1 MERSDACGTRL
12 RSRNSKSR
20 QPGSPRVRDLTVKWP
35 WHLTFNLTVEL
46 TLNENMLNLTYSIL
60 TSFGHA
66 PDACSCMPPPTH
78 THCDLCTN
86 SLNQDG
92 LDGLESS
99 SIGMGFST
107 THSLSVPYVSAAATN
122 MPRVSPYVSSLNS
135 TETFS
140 DFVRRLLTSQMLPTY
155 HAL

>member
-1 MERSDACGTRL
+1 
-12 RSRNSKSR
+12 
-20 QPGSPRVRDLTVKWP
+20 
-35 WHLTFNLTVEL
+35 
-46 TLNENMLNLTYSIL
+46 MLL
-60 TSFGHA
+60 HA
-66 PDACSCMPPPTH
+66 IHATPPTH

-122 MPRVSPYVSSLNS
+122 MPRVSPYVSSSNS

-140 DFVRRLLTSQMLPTY
+140 DLVRRLLTSQMLVVAHVPGVGCPRGGRTSAPASGRPRGREAAGDFWGRMLNSDVKCSEPI
-155 HAL
+155 HLTVN

>member
-1 MERSDACGTRL
+1 MHPMHALAC
-12 RSRNSKSR
+12 
-20 QPGSPRVRDLTVKWP
+20 
-35 WHLTFNLTVEL
+35 H
-46 TLNENMLNLTYSIL
+46 
-60 TSFGHA
+60 
-66 PDACSCMPPPTH
+66 PPHTH

-122 MPRVSPYVSSLNS
+122 MPRVSPYVSSSNS

-140 DFVRRLLTSQMLPTY
+140 DLVRRLLTSQIGCPRTRRCRGGRTSARASLADLEVVRQLAILGGMLNSDVKFSEPIHLTVN
-155 HAL
+155 

>member
-1 MERSDACGTRL
+1 
-12 RSRNSKSR
+12 
-20 QPGSPRVRDLTVKWP
+20 
-35 WHLTFNLTVEL
+35 
-46 TLNENMLNLTYSIL
+46 MLL
-60 TSFGHA
+60 HA
-66 PDACSCMPPPTH
+66 TPHTH

-140 DFVRRLLTSQMLPTY
+140 DLVRRLLTSQMFEDVAHVPGVVGGGEPARELLADLEVVRQLAIFGG
-155 HAL
+155 HVKFRC

>member
-1 MERSDACGTRL
+1 
-12 RSRNSKSR
+12 
-20 QPGSPRVRDLTVKWP
+20 
-35 WHLTFNLTVEL
+35 
-46 TLNENMLNLTYSIL
+46 MLL
-60 TSFGHA
+60 HA
-66 PDACSCMPPPTH
+66 TPPTH

-122 MPRVSPYVSSLNS
+122 MPRVSPYVSSSNS

-140 DFVRRLLTSQMLPTY
+140 DLVRRLFTSQIADVAHVDVPGVVGAGGGEPARELLADLEVVRQLAIFGG
-155 HAL
+155 HVKFRC

>member
-1 MERSDACGTRL
+1 
-12 RSRNSKSR
+12 
-20 QPGSPRVRDLTVKWP
+20 
-35 WHLTFNLTVEL
+35 
-46 TLNENMLNLTYSIL
+46 MLL
-60 TSFGHA
+60 HA
-66 PDACSCMPPPTH
+66 TPHTH

-140 DFVRRLLTSQMLPTY
+140 DLVRRLLTSQIGCPRTATRRCRGGPSCYARICCETYKRRPHPT
-155 HAL
+155 AAPMRGEAPDGIRELAEQSDQ

>member
-1 MERSDACGTRL
+1 
-12 RSRNSKSR
+12 
-20 QPGSPRVRDLTVKWP
+20 
-35 WHLTFNLTVEL
+35 
-46 TLNENMLNLTYSIL
+46 MLNLTYSIL

-66 PDACSCMPPPTH
+66 PDACSCMPPPHTH

-122 MPRVSPYVSSLNS
+122 MPRVSPYVSSSNS

-140 DFVRRLLTSQMLPTY
+140 DLVRRLLTSQIGCPRTTRRCRGGRTSARASGRPRGREAAGDFWG
-155 HAL
+155 HVKFRC